1 MSTLKMKSFNICLA
15 IAVIRSTIVAAI
27 GDTIPC
33 ICNSG
38 LLKGNGGD
46 CNQWCGD
53 ACLKYL
59 REELLIMDLAHC
71 LDSTIKLEVSAI
83 AAAKA
88 FAKFH
93 RSLEVTRPGRK
104 RIDGNVTF
112 GAEDLGWSSIPVEYS
127 SPHFNAVTSMT
138 TR

>member
-1 MSTLKMKSFNICLA
+1 MKSFNICLA

-38 LLKGNGGD
+38 LPKGNEGD

-53 ACLKYL
+53 ACLNYL

-71 LDSTIKLEVSAI
+71 LDSTVCLHA
-83 AAAKA
+83 
-88 FAKFH
+88 
-93 RSLEVTRPGRK
+93 LLTGDG
-104 RIDGNVTF
+104 IDTLANYLRFLQQCDTDSS
-112 GAEDLGWSSIPVEYS
+112 AEDKARGVCNCSCKSVRQVSQEP
-127 SPHFNAVTSMT
+127 
-138 TR
+138 